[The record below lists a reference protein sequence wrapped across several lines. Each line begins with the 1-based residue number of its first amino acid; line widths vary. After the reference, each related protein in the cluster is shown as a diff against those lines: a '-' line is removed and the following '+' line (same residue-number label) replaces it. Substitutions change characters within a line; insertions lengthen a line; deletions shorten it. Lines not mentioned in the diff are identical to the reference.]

1 MAAQNELGL
10 NGEFEARDYF
20 ALIHAETARVLA
32 TYGSDFYA
40 GRPAL
45 TVNDFGKGHA
55 YYIASRNDEK
65 FTDAFLDQLAS
76 QLHLT
81 RNLPADL
88 PEGVTAQLR
97 GDGQNDFIF
106 VMNFNPAP
114 VEINLGKSTF
124 TNLLNGQTV
133 SGMLSLASFGVEI
146 LQA

>member
-1 MAAQNELGL
+1 
-10 NGEFEARDYF
+10 
-20 ALIHAETARVLA
+20 
-32 TYGSDFYA
+32 
-40 GRPAL
+40 
-45 TVNDFGKGHA
+45 VNDFGKGQA

-65 FTDAFLDQLAS
+65 FTDAFLDRLVAR
-76 QLHLT
+76 LHLT

-97 GDGQNDFIF
+97 GDGQNNYIF